1 MARYLLEIQVRAR
14 LSLGKSVG
22 QFLSRE
28 DAPDSAVIKWLT
40 IYKGG
45 NEKEYSLYYNEV
57 LEEGPENF
65 LDLVELTPVD
75 PDYSPIVEEF
85 DSVEEVVAF
94 ATNTYGASPH
104 KYVTESMVTD
114 EYADYLRGL
123 GMKGK

>member
-14 LSLGKSVG
+14 LNLGKSVG

-28 DAPDSAVIKWLT
+28 DAPDSAIIKWLT

-45 NEKEYSLYYNEV
+45 DEKKYSLYYNEV

-104 KYVTESMVTD
+104 KYVAESMVTD

-123 GMKGK
+123 GVKGK